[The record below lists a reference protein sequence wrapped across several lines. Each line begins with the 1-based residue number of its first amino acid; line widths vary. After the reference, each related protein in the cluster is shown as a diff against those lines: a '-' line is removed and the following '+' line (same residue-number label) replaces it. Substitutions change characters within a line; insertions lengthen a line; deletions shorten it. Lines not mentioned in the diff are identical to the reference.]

1 MKYVENYS
9 DFKQWAYASA
19 HDFLNKNQATK
30 NNSNF
35 FKYRYSL
42 IYYKRNTIIV
52 DNETGKTA
60 ISRCNPLD
68 EQDKQ
73 IGTGIAWAKFQG
85 KIIPKVKPS
94 IRILYRVN
102 YGNTELFYNNIKNAF
117 KCFYNNYVLMLKRT
131 FDVNFPELK
140 EDKFKEKY
148 KKELDDLKNG
158 KIRKIE
164 LFNDL
169 FIERIVIEKEG
180 FYNED

>member
-1 MKYVENYS
+1 MEYVENYS

-60 ISRCNPLD
+60 ISYRNPLD

-117 KCFYNNYVLMLKRT
+117 KRFYNNYILMLKRT
-131 FDVNFPELK
+131 FDVIPELK

-148 KKELDDLKNG
+148 KKEFDDLKNG

-164 LFNDL
+164 LFNNL
-169 FIERIVIEKEG
+169 FIERIMIEKEG